1 MSFNFIATVT
11 VHIDFGAQENKVFH
25 CFYCFPIY
33 MPRSDVTGC
42 RDLGFLNGDFKPA
55 FSHSSFTLIKS
66 LFSSSSLSA
75 ISVVVSAYLRLLTFL
90 LEILIPVC
98 DSSSLAF
105 HSVRQQQQQN
115 RKLVRSRSLRKGNCT
130 GWYTCYGLSEI
141 QHFMECLLQSG

>member
-1 MSFNFIATVT
+1 MAAVT
-11 VHIDFGAQENKVFH
+11 ISSDFGAQENKVFH

-105 HSVRQQQQQN
+105 CMMYSAYKLNKFVPWKKSYYQPRQHIKKQ
-115 RKLVRSRSLRKGNCT
+115 RHYFTDKGP
-130 GWYTCYGLSEI
+130 SS
-141 QHFMECLLQSG
+141 QS